1 MTSGRG
7 CCFLSVIALCLSP
20 AWVGAATTAPPVVSP
35 ILLPHGITC
44 EDGALGF
51 LVNRKGAIDAVNLA
65 TGEVLWSTDFAARPL
80 VAFEKRLAVEVLD
93 GQKPNV
99 LRVAVLDATRKG
111 KRLLLSDPITFPGWV
126 ALQLAYGRSFTSSAR
141 VSRGELLLSWEA
153 HAFND
158 GNRDRAEA
166 KQTLRRDAAG
176 LARVDLKSGAVRMTD
191 PEPPAEGLSKVRREL
206 KRRKAPNYWNGRAWV
221 TDPVV
226 VGDTLVRPWWEQA
239 EDGKLQISLKRWDL
253 AKGESLDSVDLCR
266 GTKVRPVVTL
276 DGRHLLVHSAATE
289 DEKSWLV
296 FSLETSKQVGQLPEC
311 AGSQSVAVVGSHAYF
326 TECKPMKMRP
336 RGVMEQPTKLKAVSL
351 KTGRPEWDLPIAPRR
366 ALVPLP

>member
-7 CCFLSVIALCLSP
+7 CYFLSVIALCLSP

-141 VSRGELLLSWEA
+141 IHKGELLLSWEA

-158 GNRDRAEA
+158 GNSQRAET
-166 KQTLRRDAAG
+166 KQAIRRDASG
-176 LARVDLKSGAVRMTD
+176 LARVDLQSGAVRMTD
-191 PEPPAEGLSKVRREL
+191 PEPPAEGLVKVHREL
-206 KRRKAPNYWNGRAWV
+206 TRKKAPNYWNGRDWAI
-221 TDPVV
+221 DPLIVA
-226 VGDTLVRPWWEQA
+226 DTLVRPWWEQA
-239 EDGKLQISLKRWDL
+239 DDGRLRVRLKRWDL
-253 AKGESLDSVDLCR
+253 ATGESRDSVDLFR
-266 GTKVRPVVTL
+266 GTKLRPAVTL
-276 DGRHLLVHSAATE
+276 DGQHLLVHSPPTQP
-289 DEKSWLV
+289 SP
-296 FSLETSKQVGQLPEC
+296 TLP
-311 AGSQSVAVVGSHAYF
+311 S
-326 TECKPMKMRP
+326 P
-336 RGVMEQPTKLKAVSL
+336 RGGGGL
-351 KTGRPEWDLPIAPRR
+351 GG
-366 ALVPLP
+366 